1 MKFRVEREALA
12 DAVAWTAKSLPS
24 RPSVPVLAGVL
35 MRVSTGQLTVSGFD
49 YEVSS
54 QATVDVQADSD
65 GAALVSGRLLAEI
78 TKALPAKPIEM
89 AAVGTH
95 LELVCGSARFTLPTM
110 PVEDYPTLPAM
121 PEMAGMIGAADF
133 AHAVAQVA
141 IAAGRDD
148 TIPML
153 TGVRIELDGSTLS
166 LLATDRYRAAVRELY
181 WKPMDDEINLQALV
195 PARTLA
201 DTARTLGPLGGE
213 VTVAVSRGGIGE
225 GMIGFAGGEQSGSG
239 AGGGQSGSGAGG
251 GQLGSGAGGSRRT
264 TSRLLD
270 PEFPK
275 IRSLFPDQHQAR
287 ARVNVATLA
296 EVVKRVALVADR
308 TTPIRLSFGEG
319 EVVVEAG
326 GSEDARASE
335 AMEGEFTGEP
345 MTVAFNPNYLLDG
358 LSVLDVPNAFV
369 SFTTAMKPAV
379 ISPAGDDGEPI
390 PGYRYLIMPMR
401 VDQPSTVRP
410 AGRAG

>member
-1 MKFRVEREALA
+1 MKFRVERDVLA
-12 DAVAWTAKSLPS
+12 DAIAWTAKSLPT

-35 MRVSTGQLTVSGFD
+35 MRVADGQLTVSGFD

-54 QATVDVQADSD
+54 QVTVGVQADSD

-78 TKALPAKPIEM
+78 TKALPAKPVEM

-110 PVEDYPTLPAM
+110 PVEDYPTLPTM
-121 PEMAGMIGAADF
+121 PEMAGVVDAATF

-153 TGVRIELDGSTLS
+153 TGVRMELDGSTLA
-166 LLATDRYRAAVRELY
+166 LLATDRYRAAVRELS
-181 WKPMDDEINLQALV
+181 WRPNEDGINLQALV

-201 DTARTLGPLGGE
+201 DTAKTLGPLGGE
-213 VTVAVSRGGIGE
+213 VTVALSRGGIGE
-225 GMIGFAGGEQSGSG
+225 GMIGFSGGT
-239 AGGGQSGSGAGG
+239 
-251 GQLGSGAGGSRRT
+251 RRT

-270 PEFPK
+270 PDFPK
-275 IRSLFPDQHQAR
+275 IRSLFPDQHQAQ
-287 ARVNVATLA
+287 AKLSVAALN

-308 TTPIRLSFGEG
+308 TTPVRLSFAEG

-345 MTVAFNPNYLLDG
+345 LTVAFNPGYLLDG
-358 LSVLDVPNAFV
+358 LSVLDAPKVLI

-379 ISPAGDDGEPI
+379 ISPAGDDGEQI

-401 VDQPSTVRP
+401 V
-410 AGRAG
+410 GG